1 MSFST
6 ELFCR
11 ITFIR
16 ATYNDL
22 SDVEEEIEAAK
33 RAISNVKR
41 EIESLVFMTEPDKMF
56 KAEEGENVFDI
67 ITERL
72 NQCFEILTESSDELF
87 KLEHLKANW
96 DACHDAKTGLA
107 IPLPEGI
114 DFDAAYLDGDY
125 VRTIKNKNGCKLP
138 TTKDCGL

>member
-6 ELFCR
+6 DLFCR
-11 ITFIR
+11 ISFNR

-41 EIESLVFMTEPDKMF
+41 EIESLVFMTEPNKMF

-67 ITERL
+67 ISNRL
-72 NQCFEILTESSDELF
+72 HQCFEILTESSEELF
-87 KLEHLKANW
+87 KLEYLRDNW
-96 DACHDAKTGLA
+96 DACHDAKTRLA
-107 IPLPEGI
+107 IPLPESI
-114 DFDAAYLDGDY
+114 DYDAAFLEGDF
-125 VRTIKNKNGCKLP
+125 VKSLKQINN
-138 TTKDCGL
+138 D

>member
-6 ELFCR
+6 DLFCG
-11 ITFIR
+11 ITFNR

-67 ITERL
+67 ISERL
-72 NQCFEILTESSDELF
+72 QQCFEILTESSEKLF
-87 KLEHLKANW
+87 KLEYLRDNW
-96 DACHDAKTGLA
+96 DACHDKETGLA
-107 IPLPEGI
+107 IPLPESI
-114 DFDAAYLDGDY
+114 DYDAAFLEGDY
-125 VRTIKNKNGCKLP
+125 VRTIKDKQ
-138 TTKDCGL
+138 

>member
-6 ELFCR
+6 DLFCG
-11 ITFIR
+11 ITFNR

-67 ITERL
+67 ISERL
-72 NQCFEILTESSDELF
+72 QQCFEILTESSEELF
-87 KLEHLKANW
+87 KLEYLRDNW

-107 IPLPEGI
+107 IPLPENI

-125 VRTIKNKNGCKLP
+125 VRTIKNKNGYE
-138 TTKDCGL
+138 

>member
-1 MSFST
+1 MSIRT
-6 ELFCR
+6 DLFCR
-11 ITFIR
+11 ISFIR

-22 SDVEEEIEAAK
+22 SDVEDEIEDAK
-33 RAISNVKR
+33 RAISNVRK

-67 ITERL
+67 ISRRL

-87 KLEHLKANW
+87 KLEYLRDNW

-107 IPLPEGI
+107 IPLPESI
-114 DFDAAYLDGDY
+114 DFDAAFLDGDY
-125 VRTIKNKNGCKLP
+125 VRTIKDKQ
-138 TTKDCGL
+138 

>member
-6 ELFCR
+6 DLFCG
-11 ITFIR
+11 ITFNR

-67 ITERL
+67 ISERL
-72 NQCFEILTESSDELF
+72 QQCFEILTESSEELF
-87 KLEHLKANW
+87 KLEYLRDNW
-96 DACHDAKTGLA
+96 DACHDKETGLA
-107 IPLPEGI
+107 IPLPENI

-125 VRTIKNKNGCKLP
+125 VRTTKNINGYE
-138 TTKDCGL
+138 

>member
-6 ELFCR
+6 DLFCR
-11 ITFIR
+11 ISFNR

-67 ITERL
+67 IFERL
-72 NQCFEILTESSDELF
+72 QQCFEILTESSDELF

-96 DACHDAKTGLA
+96 DACHDVKTGLA
-107 IPLPEGI
+107 IPLPDNI
-114 DFDAAYLDGDY
+114 DYDAAFLDGDF
-125 VRTIKNKNGCKLP
+125 VKSLKTIN
-138 TTKDCGL
+138 DD